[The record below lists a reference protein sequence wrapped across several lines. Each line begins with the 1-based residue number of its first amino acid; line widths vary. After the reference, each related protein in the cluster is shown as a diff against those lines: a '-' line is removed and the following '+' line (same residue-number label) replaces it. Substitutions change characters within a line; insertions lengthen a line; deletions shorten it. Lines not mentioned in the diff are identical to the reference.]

1 MLVLK
6 ILMMLRVHAPSTCF
20 RIFVFDNFISI
31 PLFIARFF
39 PNLFATIDGTRRVS
53 DPVNEFLLNLKVID
67 SVFLKLMLIWF
78 FDSSLN

>member
-53 DPVNEFLLNLKVID
+53 DPVKVID

>member
-20 RIFVFDNFISI
+20 GIFVFDNFISI